1 MEVDVDVTDKNSKER
16 ARCRTWESTQ
26 RMTGRSPAKSFFPTR
41 VTKNERLRRRRQMA
55 GQADGRRTT
64 ILFSGPNGWQ
74 RHGYACGVWP
84 WCGL

>member
-1 MEVDVDVTDKNSKER
+1 MSDVGIDTANDGKI
-16 ARCRTWESTQ
+16 AREE
-26 RMTGRSPAKSFFPTR
+26 FFPTR

-74 RHGYACGVWP
+74 RHGYACGV
-84 WCGL
+84 